1 MDTIER
7 EDLKAELDAGHDVK
21 LVMAMHQTH
30 FDAAHIPGSI
40 QLFDLEQAHAL
51 LHHDDYIVVY
61 CSDRSC
67 SASGLVGQKLVDA
80 GYVHVRHYRGG
91 LSDWLA
97 AGYPLEG
104 EAVDRG

>member
-7 EDLKAELDAGHDVK
+7 EELRAAMDGGEEIK

-40 QLFDLEQAHAL
+40 QLFDLEQADAH
-51 LHHDDYIVVY
+51 LHHDDLIVVY

-67 SASGLVGQKLVDA
+67 SASRLVGQKLIDA
-80 GYVHVRHYRGG
+80 GYVHVRHYPGG

-97 AGYPLEG
+97 AGYPLDG
-104 EAVDRG
+104 EAAD